1 MRSAEREAA
10 QTRGATLLR
19 IENRELRIPN
29 KRSGISNRELEALSP
44 RPLYLRAMISRAT
57 IDKIYQTAI
66 IEEVIGDFVNLK
78 KSGSAWKGL
87 SPFANEKTPSFFVV
101 PAKGIYKDFSSGKG
115 GNVIDFLME
124 HEKLSYPEALRW
136 LAAKYNIEIE
146 EEQQTEEQQQEKSER
161 ENLSIVTE
169 FAAKYFQEQL
179 FESEEGQAIG
189 LSYFQERGFR
199 NDTIR
204 KFQLG
209 YSPDKWDALA
219 KAATEAGYNLQYLVK
234 TGLLRERE
242 GGGMFDFFKGR
253 VMFPIHNISGKVI
266 AFGGRTLKSDKT
278 VAKYFNSP
286 ESELYIKSNVL
297 FGLHLAKNSIV
308 KNDVCY
314 LVEGYTDVISM
325 HQAGIE
331 NVVAS
336 SGTSLTEGQ
345 IRLVKR
351 YTPNITILY
360 DGDSAG
366 IKASFRGIDMILREG
381 MNVKVVL
388 FPDGDDPD
396 SFARKNSSEEIQSF
410 IQENAKDFITFKT
423 QLLLED
429 AGTDPVKRA
438 GLIRSIVESVALIP
452 DAITR
457 SVYIQECSRI
467 LNIQEQVLLSELNKA
482 IIKSAKK
489 DKDEGLPLPI
499 LDEVPHTG
507 IPDVGQAIEEFTLIH
522 QERDFIRLLLSYG
535 ERPIEVVIKNEL
547 NEFEHIPIS
556 LAEYLI
562 GSLQQDE
569 MTLDSEVY
577 RKILLEYIEFIGRDE
592 FPEVK
597 NFALHQDQTISN
609 ETSQV
614 LTSQHMLSD
623 NWKNRHN
630 VHPETEDTQLRKAA
644 KDCIF
649 RLKLRKVL
657 MMMNDIEREIEKT
670 TDDEQIDALLKEKMM
685 LNVAKTEIAKYFG
698 STII

>member
-1 MRSAEREAA
+1 
-10 QTRGATLLR
+10 
-19 IENRELRIPN
+19 
-29 KRSGISNRELEALSP
+29 
-44 RPLYLRAMISRAT
+44 MISRAT

-199 NDTIR
+199 NDIIR

-649 RLKLRKVL
+649 RLKQRKVL
-657 MMMNDIEREIEKT
+657 KMIDEVEKEIEIT
-670 TDDEQIDALLKEKMM
+670 SDEEKLDALIKEKM
-685 LNVAKTEIAKYFG
+685 LLDIAKTQISRYFG
-698 STII
+698 SVII